1 MSSSTQYPSEINVQN
16 IRFYNGTLLGNTNS
30 FTNEVRCKKRLR
42 VDNDLDVNGKISYV
56 DNQTGWGLPQWT
68 FKATSGYN
76 VTTDSLIAKIK
87 IIEDTYATKTY
98 VDSGGQFSTAQG
110 ISYYASDTFYMF
122 NDPTSKYQYPITTL
136 AANSGLIIRDINGT
150 EMIFKFQKGTPGV
163 GKVLGCIDTDGTVAW
178 VGPNDG
184 TTTQVTSVSTSNG
197 TSNSYSFRVV
207 DTGLPTTESLVFY
220 PDMANNNFNKGILT
234 RDHVILGGTFENKS
248 AINRVFLG
256 PYSEGSE
263 GVAIEN
269 TRTLNGILTPGK
281 TIITGGYYTINED
294 QRITLSSDGIKLK
307 PAPNLPFVIE
317 IPHQAKNLSATPAMF
332 RKSLL
337 VTTNFNNTDEYPLL
351 LMVKNGTTGGN
362 VENEGIGMFSKLN
375 NTFYNPLVKTYANA
389 IISADWGTFLTNGN
403 KSTIPEKPIQLFLGP
418 FSSYADGFTVS
429 PNITSEIN
437 NPSDGGY
444 TQMTSYDTQNYI
456 QVNKNGIDLLTGST
470 RKITCYGTFQLLNKL
485 SSIYNNTNTDILTST
500 FQAGTTTSPVPAT
513 FYGNFSVGFGT
524 VNLQPTGSP
533 LVTGYFLKC
542 LNDAGKAEWS
552 ALPTTYS
559 AMTITSLSSNSIS
572 SNSITLSYNESS
584 NTNAALSIQNSSI
597 FQGLN
602 DKFLYFVNKVLSGEI
617 KFAVRNGLD
626 QQIIPVSFNPGG
638 VQISSNCALAFGDNT
653 IQTSAYTGA
662 KELAGSYTYAN
673 ITIDTSGKI
682 TAISSNLS
690 TSVPSIITT
699 PIAFSNSSIFNG
711 DSTFNAG
718 VEFNNQPT
726 EFNSAVDINSTL
738 DVQNKLSFN
747 DFNSVNIMRSE
758 SISADGFFFTQN
770 TNTFAPNSYYGYNQG
785 EYAGDLNG
793 AGNNFPQ
800 GTWLYGRSDP
810 VNIGTFTIPA
820 NYNNRIQINI
830 PVKLINRWCF
840 RGDIELSNEG
850 GIIFHYY
857 IERIL
862 VKLFLNGIEYTGF
875 QYVNSAQH
883 SSHDLGYF
891 YVKYERN
898 ERIAPGYGPND
909 DKHVMYQEFN
919 ISNPSIQFTLPKETS
934 NRTYQISV
942 SVDWSFIYNSYGG
955 SENDANNYYGNNQID
970 HYFAPFDVLFLQSS
984 SSTWLSYVTNYNNN
998 PPNTTSQYNEYY
1010 KNFKWSRPYYPDS
1023 NNYSWG
1029 TYYGN
1034 LPWGQVSLLNFDQ
1047 INTNKKVLCGVGQFG
1062 SLYINGDTQSTGLI
1076 QCRGYMGR
1084 PGLGSNNSNT
1094 LCSYADMFQVNA
1106 LTSTSWMNSFW
1117 TGSKL
1122 DFYVDYT
1129 LVLSQSP
1136 NYSDYRIKSNLQES
1150 PPTLDGIC
1158 KTTIY
1163 QYDIDHEL
1171 YHDRC
1176 RTGIIAHEMQQN
1188 LPLFPR
1194 LIYGTKD
1201 AVDHEGK
1208 IIPQSLDYNELT
1220 IILMKGIQELK
1231 IENDQLKEHISTL
1244 ESKLSHLYL
1253 MVESLLS
1260 HQLN

>member
-1 MSSSTQYPSEINVQN
+1 MSSSTQFPTNINVQN
-16 IRFYNGTLLGNTNS
+16 IRFYNGTELGSTNT
-30 FTNEVRCKKRLR
+30 FTDDVRCKKRLR
-42 VDNDLDVNGKISYV
+42 VENNLDVRGKIPYV

-68 FKATSGYN
+68 YAATTGYN

-87 IIEDTYATKTY
+87 IIEDSYATKTY

-110 ISYYASDTFYMF
+110 IVYYATNSFFVY
-122 NDPTSKYQYPITTL
+122 NDPTLKYQYPITTL
-136 AANSGLIIRDINGT
+136 AANTGFIIRDINGT
-150 EMIFKFQKGTPGV
+150 TMTFKFQKGNIGI
-163 GKVLGCIDTDGTVAW
+163 GKVLGCIDTDGTVGW
-178 VGPNDG
+178 VAPTDG
-184 TTTQVTSVSTSNG
+184 TLTQATSVTTSNG
-197 TSNSYSFRVV
+197 TSNNYSFRVV
-207 DTGLPTTESLVFY
+207 DTGLTTTEGIAFY
-220 PDMANNNFNKGILT
+220 PDMLDDSFNKGIKN
-234 RDHVILGGTFENKS
+234 RDHVFLGGTFENKS
-248 AINRVFLG
+248 AINRVFIG
-256 PYSEGSE
+256 PYSEGSD

-269 TRTLNGILTPGK
+269 TRTQNGILTQGK
-281 TIITGGYYTINED
+281 TIITGGYYTLNAD
-294 QRITLSSDGIKLK
+294 QRVSLASDGIKLQ
-307 PAPNLPFVIE
+307 PAPNLPLIAQ
-317 IPHQAKNLSATPAMF
+317 IPHQAKNLSASPRMF

-337 VTTNFNNTDEYPLL
+337 VTTTFAATDEYPLL
-351 LMVKNGTTGGN
+351 LMTKNGQFQGV
-362 VENEGIGMFSKLN
+362 VENHGIGMFCKLN
-375 NTFYNPLVKTYANA
+375 NTFYNPLVSTNANG
-389 IISADWGTFLTNGN
+389 IISAEWGNFLTNGDRL
-403 KSTIPEKPIQLFLGP
+403 TIIPEAIQLFVGP
-418 FSSYADGFTVS
+418 LSSYADGFTVS
-429 PNITSEIN
+429 PNIASEIN
-437 NPSDGGY
+437 NSSVGGY
-444 TQMTSYDTQNYI
+444 TQMTSFDSQNYI
-456 QVNKNGIDLLTGST
+456 QVNKNGIVQLTGGS
-470 RKITCYGTFQLLNKL
+470 RKMTHYGAFEIINK
-485 SSIYNNTNTDILTST
+485 SGSIFNNTNTSSISSSL
-500 FQAGTTTSPVPAT
+500 QVGTTSSPVT
-513 FYGNFSVGFGT
+513 SNFYGNFNVAFGELY
-524 VNLQPTGSP
+524 LQPTGSP
-533 LVTGYFLKC
+533 LVNGNYLKC
-542 LNDAGKAEWS
+542 TTETGKAEWGQLPSSYS
-552 ALPTTYS
+552 ALDVT
-559 AMTITSLSSNSIS
+559 TITGTSLTANTISLSYSNGSTAAIS
-572 SNSITLSYNESS
+572 L
-584 NTNAALSIQNSSI
+584 QKSSI

-602 DKFLYFVNKVLSGEI
+602 DKYLHFDNNFVNGEI
-617 KFAVRNGLD
+617 VFAVRDSNNN
-626 QQIIPVSFNPGG
+626 QQIPVSINSGG
-638 VQISSNCALAFGDNT
+638 LQISTGKALAYPDNSV
-653 IQTSAYTGA
+653 QTSAYTGA
-662 KELAGSYTYAN
+662 KGLNGSYTYCN
-673 ITIDTSGKI
+673 ITINDQGKI
-682 TAISSNLS
+682 TAISSNPS
-690 TSVPSIITT
+690 TSIPSSITT
-699 PIAFSNSSIFNG
+699 PISFTGGATFS
-711 DSTFNAG
+711 
-718 VEFNNQPT
+718 T
-726 EFNSAVDINSTL
+726 EDTTFNSAINAYSSL
-738 DVQNKLSFN
+738 NVVGKLSFN

-785 EYAGDLNG
+785 EYAGNLNG

-850 GIIFHYY
+850 GITFDYY

-862 VKLFLNGIEYTGF
+862 VKLFLNGVEYTGF
-875 QYVNSAQH
+875 EYFNSAQH

-891 YVKYERN
+891 FVKYERN
-898 ERIAPGYGPND
+898 VRNNNQGDGYGPND

-955 SENDANNYYGNNQID
+955 SENDAKNYYGNNQTD
-970 HYFAPFDVLFLQSS
+970 HYFAPFDVLFVQSS

-998 PPNTTSQYNEYY
+998 PPNTTSQYNQYF

-1047 INTNKKVLCGVGQFG
+1047 IYTNKKVLCGVGQFG
-1062 SLYINGDTQSTGLI
+1062 SLYIKGDTQSTGLM

-1094 LCSYADMFQVNA
+1094 LCSYADMFQHNA
-1106 LTSTSWMNSFW
+1106 LTSTNWMNSFW

-1122 DFYVDYT
+1122 DFYVDFT

-1201 AVDHEGK
+1201 AVDREGK